1 MTETAHNP
9 DQRVPCAVPACGTMF
24 PVREMASLTDK
35 HNHGWYICPDCID
48 KLWKQGHPFL
58 ADEAPPVP
66 GLSAE
71 LERTLMALATFVG
84 SVHAIATMLEDG
96 DYGIPRSFLDTLGRE
111 INRAREVYDRCGYCG
126 RSLSDGESHLHGGQ
140 PNV

>member
-35 HNHGWYICPDCID
+35 HDHGWYICPDCID

-58 ADEAPPVP
+58 ADPVETVY
-66 GLSAE
+66 GSVTDHLNLSTGAE
-71 LERTLMALATFVG
+71 LEKVTLTLATLVG
-84 SVHAIATMLEDG
+84 SMAALRDQLDYLSPISRETVRRENLVPVIAAMDRELAKARKVYSGDG
-96 DYGIPRSFLDTLGRE
+96 S
-111 INRAREVYDRCGYCG
+111 
-126 RSLSDGESHLHGGQ
+126 
-140 PNV
+140 